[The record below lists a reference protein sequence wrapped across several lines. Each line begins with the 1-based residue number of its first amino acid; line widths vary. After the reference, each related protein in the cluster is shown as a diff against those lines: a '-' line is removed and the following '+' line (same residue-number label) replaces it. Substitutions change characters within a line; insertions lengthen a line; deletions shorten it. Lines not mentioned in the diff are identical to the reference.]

1 LDSNNLN
8 LIEQVGNDSRT
19 NDPNEELPMIENN
32 QVASKQCVKE
42 GNDDRLMNHRL
53 KIESHPI
60 LATGAMSNQNPSC
73 LLSHQM
79 MRVITANIRW
89 MSD

>member
-1 LDSNNLN
+1 MCESDSNHFN
-8 LIEQVGNDSRT
+8 LIEQVGNDSQE
-19 NDPNEELPMIENN
+19 NDLNEEWQMIEND

-60 LATGAMSNQNPSC
+60 LETGTMSNRNLSC

-79 MRVITANIRW
+79 MEVIRVT
-89 MSD
+89 M